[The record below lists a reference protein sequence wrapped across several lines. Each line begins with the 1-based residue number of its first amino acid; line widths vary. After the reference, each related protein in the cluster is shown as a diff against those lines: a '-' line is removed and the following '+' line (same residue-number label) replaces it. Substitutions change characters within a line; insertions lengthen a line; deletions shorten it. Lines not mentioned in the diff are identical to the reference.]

1 MKSAQEITT
10 RIAEAKQELIGIT
23 NPVATRPDG
32 TTYFPDNTPNDAVK
46 AENDKKVIALNAEIK
61 VLDWV
66 SEPSPSPQA
75 IEPQSPPEATD
86 LEEKEEKAE

>member
-23 NPVATRPDG
+23 NPWVATPGQKSPGCIPPVETNELKKAANTDLTASPD
-32 TTYFPDNTPNDAVK
+32 PPV
-46 AENDKKVIALNAEIK
+46 E
-61 VLDWV
+61 
-66 SEPSPSPQA
+66 
-75 IEPQSPPEATD
+75 EPQSPPEATD